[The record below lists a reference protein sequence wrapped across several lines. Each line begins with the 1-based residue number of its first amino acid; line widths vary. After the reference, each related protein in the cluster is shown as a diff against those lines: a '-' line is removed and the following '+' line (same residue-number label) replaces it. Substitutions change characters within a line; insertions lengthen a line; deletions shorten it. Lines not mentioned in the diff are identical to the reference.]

1 MILFVESIPMPILG
15 YAFRYFV
22 TFEIR
27 SRQIEVAIV
36 CSLAR
41 LFMDTS
47 PYLAFSGWR
56 RVKHGK

>member
-1 MILFVESIPMPILG
+1 MPILG